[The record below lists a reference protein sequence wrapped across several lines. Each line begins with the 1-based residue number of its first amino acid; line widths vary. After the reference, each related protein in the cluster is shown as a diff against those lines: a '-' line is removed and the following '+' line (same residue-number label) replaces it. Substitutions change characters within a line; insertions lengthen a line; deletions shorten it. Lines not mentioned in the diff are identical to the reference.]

1 MAQGSDF
8 LSPTRRGFLATT
20 GGALAGAVAGATP
33 LAAAAAPQDSNSSAP
48 VTPRK
53 KIPIGVFDPAFPD
66 LTTDQLVEK
75 YASLGAEAI
84 EVGTGGY
91 PNDKHCPVQELLDDP
106 AKLKA
111 WRKKFDD
118 RNIQIAVLSCHGNP
132 VHPDRNI
139 ADRDAQTFRRKRQQ
153 HRRDA
158 RHQTGRKRDALSH
171 SCAALVSAAWRSAPW
186 GPQTGEDATFVRQK
200 TKPACISAGGLHQ

>member
-1 MAQGSDF
+1 MAHRSDS

-20 GGALAGAVAGATP
+20 GGVLAGAVAGSHPLASAASPQESSGRQATP
-33 LAAAAAPQDSNSSAP
+33 
-48 VTPRK
+48 PRR
-53 KIPIGVFDPAFPD
+53 KIPIGIFDPAFPN

-75 YASLGAEAI
+75 YSSLGAEAI

-118 RNIQIAVLSCHGNP
+118 RNIQIATLSCHGNP
-132 VHPDRNI
+132 VHPDKTI
-139 ADRDAQTFRRKRQQ
+139 AERDAQTFRRTVLLAEKLDVKVIVGFSGCRARIRPTIIPTGSRIAGHPSTLPPRIGNGKRKLF
-153 HRRDA
+153 HTGNRR
-158 RHQTGRKRDALSH
+158 
-171 SCAALVSAAWRSAPW
+171 
-186 GPQTGEDATFVRQK
+186 
-200 TKPACISAGGLHQ
+200 